1 MINSINNAYNR
12 IMSLEK
18 QSNKLTSDITS
29 KEKEEKNTK
38 CDVIEISKE
47 CLQQLQ
53 NQKDSSVS
61 TIDEE
66 TTLENATQ
74 QTEEFK
80 SADESEKP
88 EESPESTSAGTSM
101 GINAGKLARKLAA
114 AKTREQV
121 QAVMQEI
128 RQDIDECE
136 AGKAQGA
143 TVDESSLKAA
153 QNLLSQASQKMSQVS
168 NRQTTPEEN
177 MTFLMA
183 GLM

>member
-1 MINSINNAYNR
+1 MINSINNTYNR

-18 QSNKLTSDITS
+18 QGNKPAQSIAT
-29 KEKEEKNTK
+29 KEKEDNTTK

-53 NQKDSSVS
+53 NQKDSSVNN
-61 TIDEE
+61 IDKE
-66 TTLENATQ
+66 TTPENAAEQ
-74 QTEEFK
+74 IEKTEE
-80 SADESEKP
+80 AQAT
-88 EESPESTSAGTSM
+88 EESHESTSSGTSM

-121 QAVMQEI
+121 EAVMQEI

-136 AGKAQGA
+136 AGRSQGA

-168 NRQTTPEEN
+168 NRESTLEEN
-177 MTFLMA
+177 MAFLMA